1 MFEILNESA
10 AQKEKFR
17 TAANR
22 LLNQCFLLKKKEDT
36 RKDYIFVRQNI
47 NMFREYFDLLG
58 YDIRLNEDQGVAA
71 LVNRFGTGRLS
82 LNKTDSILLLILRL
96 LYLEKRK
103 QLSTFSEEVTVIME
117 EIREKYSMLR
127 IKSKPN
133 MDRGMEKRMVSLF
146 RKYNIIVNLDSDVNS
161 ADTRIIIYPSVL
173 MALPVENINEY
184 YEAAEK
190 RLQTYT
196 GGKDNGETEED
207 IMPGEAD

>member
-71 LVNRFGTGRLS
+71 LVNQFGTGRLS

-103 QLSTFSEEVTVIME
+103 ELSTFSEEVTVIME

-133 MDRGMEKRMVSLF
+133 MDKGMEKRMISLF
-146 RKYNIIVNLDSDVNS
+146 RKYNIITNLDSDVNS

-173 MALPVENINEY
+173 MAVPVENINEY

-207 IMPGEAD
+207 LMPGEAD

>member
-10 AQKEKFR
+10 TQKEKFR

-58 YDIRLNEDQGVAA
+58 YDIRLNEEQGVAA
-71 LVNRFGTGRLS
+71 LVNQFGTGRLS

-103 QLSTFSEEVTVIME
+103 ELSTFSEEVTVIME

-133 MDRGMEKRMVSLF
+133 MDKGMEKRMISLF

-173 MALPVENINEY
+173 MAMPVENINEY

-207 IMPGEAD
+207 VMPGEAD

>member
-71 LVNRFGTGRLS
+71 LVNQFGTGRLS

-103 QLSTFSEEVTVIME
+103 ELSTFSEEVTVIME

-133 MDRGMEKRMVSLF
+133 MDKGMEKRMISLF

-173 MALPVENINEY
+173 MAMPVENINEY

-207 IMPGEAD
+207 VMPGEAD

>member
-71 LVNRFGTGRLS
+71 LVNRLGTGRLP
-82 LNKTDSILLLILRL
+82 LNKSDSILLLILRL

-103 QLSTFSEEVTVIME
+103 ELSTFSEEVTVIME

-133 MDRGMEKRMVSLF
+133 MDKGMEKRMVSLF

-173 MALPVENINEY
+173 MAVPVENINEY

>member
-71 LVNRFGTGRLS
+71 LVNQFGTGRLS
-82 LNKTDSILLLILRL
+82 LNKSDSILLLILRL

-103 QLSTFSEEVTVIME
+103 ELSTFSEEVTVIME

-133 MDRGMEKRMVSLF
+133 MDKGMEKRMISLF
-146 RKYNIIVNLDSDVNS
+146 RKYNIITNLDSDVNS

-173 MALPVENINEY
+173 MAIPVENISEY